1 MRRPERIPIFL
12 ELIDGKLTEVILN
25 CYNLN
30 FDGDVLQQDVRL
42 YYGKLP
48 EIERFWTDNPD
59 LRFSQV
65 LIAKEIIPNIPGS
78 WYYME
83 ENDILKKLGIEP
95 REYLLWGQVF
105 DKDMNR
111 LPEPIYRPIKD
122 LDTGHIQAILDGNWC
137 RLDNY
142 KECFK
147 NELKLRGIT

>member
-12 ELIDGKLTEVILN
+12 DLIEGLLTDVISSV
-25 CYNLN
+25 YNLQLE
-30 FDGDVLQQDVRL
+30 DMPSIVRS
-42 YYGKLP
+42 YYGKID
-48 EIERFWTDNPD
+48 EIREFWLDNED

-65 LIAKEIIPNIPGS
+65 LVAKEVIPNIPGS

-83 ENDILKKLGIEP
+83 ENEILDQLGFAP
-95 REYLLWGQVF
+95 RNYLLWGQVF

-122 LDTGHIQAILDGNWC
+122 LETGHIQAILDGNWC

>member
-12 ELIDGKLTEVILN
+12 DLISGRFIEIFNDIWKLTDRVDFHPSSDLRSIDKIKE
-25 CYNLN
+25 
-30 FDGDVLQQDVRL
+30 
-42 YYGKLP
+42 
-48 EIERFWTDNPD
+48 FWLENPD

-65 LIAKEIIPNIPGS
+65 LVNLGIIPNLPGF
-78 WYYME
+78 WYYIE
-83 ENDILKKLGIEP
+83 ENEILEQLGIEP

-122 LDTGHIQAILDGNWC
+122 LETGHIQAILDGDWC

-142 KECFK
+142 KECFE